1 MANILIVDD
10 EQDILDICKTYFE
23 YEGHHVVTASNG
35 QQAIDLMNDDIDLII
50 LDIMMPEKN
59 GYDVVKEMKIRQLDI
74 PFIYL
79 TAKTQEHDTIYAL
92 TLGADDYIKKPFSP
106 RELVLRAHNLLN
118 RTQKYNQQAYL
129 TFGSLQLC
137 KQEKII
143 KVNHEEI
150 ALRVKEFD
158 LLWYLA
164 EHEKMVI
171 SKSELLEKVWGYDY
185 YEDANT
191 VNVHIRRIREKLEQ
205 QNYNEFVIKTVWG
218 LGYKFERAK

>member
-23 YEGHHVVTASNG
+23 YEGHQVVTASNG
-35 QQAIDLMNDDIDLII
+35 QQAIDRMKDNIDLII

-59 GYDVVKEMKIRQLDI
+59 GYDVVKEMKAQQLDI

-118 RTQKYNQQAYL
+118 RTQKYNKQAYL

-143 KVNHEEI
+143 QIDGQDI

-171 SKSELLEKVWGYDY
+171 TKSELLEKVWGYDY

-205 QNYNEFVIKTVWG
+205 QNYDEYVIKTVWG